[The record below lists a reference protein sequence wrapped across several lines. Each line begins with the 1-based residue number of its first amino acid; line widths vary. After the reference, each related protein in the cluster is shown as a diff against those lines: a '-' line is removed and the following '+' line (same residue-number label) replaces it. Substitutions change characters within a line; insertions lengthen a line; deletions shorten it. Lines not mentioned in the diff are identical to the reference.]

1 VWCAD
6 DGYSEADIVWWPG
19 WQQLPAADKKAP
31 PFPVGLFCQ
40 RFSLR
45 AGVR

>member
-1 VWCAD
+1 MM
-6 DGYSEADIVWWPG
+6 
-19 WQQLPAADKKAP
+19 AAVKRILSGGQVGSSYPQPIKKAP